1 MGTGIRYC
9 SKCKKTL
16 SETNFYKL
24 PSGERSDMCKAC
36 ETMHIN
42 NYEPD
47 TFMWLL
53 EKYDVPY
60 IEAEW
65 NVLRDRAYQKNP
77 YKMNGMSVFGKYLSK
92 MKLSQF
98 KTYKFADTAR
108 LKAEAEALAEQAGA
122 SKSAV
127 EQKIEEMKE
136 AYENGEISES
146 QFKTYVNVVSEPTPL
161 PPPPEALDPKATQ
174 PQTVE
179 SQSNASPLSPYPDN
193 DHPFEEVTLPDMGAN
208 LTEEDKVYLAM
219 KWGRLY
225 TAADW
230 VTLENMYKDYETS
243 FDLHNAD
250 LIRGTIQLCKLDLK
264 ENAALDSGD
273 MDSYSKLARASDS
286 LRKSLK
292 FTEAQRKEEKTEEFD
307 SYGKIVAF
315 AEKYNNE
322 DYIHPIDLS
331 IDRDIVDRDIRD
343 MKHFISQ
350 IVEDDPVVFKMIE
363 QYIKKREILS
373 EKEKAENMGK
383 DFVLTDEDFK
393 EHNEYI
399 EEQKEIDNSFYD
411 DDDED

>member
-161 PPPPEALDPKATQ
+161 PPPPEVLDPKATQ
-174 PQTVE
+174 PQTGE
-179 SQSNASPLSPYPDN
+179 AQSNPSPLSPYPDN

-322 DYIHPIDLS
+322 VYIHPIDLS
-331 IDRDIVDRDIRD
+331 IDRDVIDRDIRD

-373 EKEKAENMGK
+373 EKEKTESMGK

-393 EHNEYI
+393 EHNEHI

>member
-161 PPPPEALDPKATQ
+161 PPPPEVLDPKATQ
-174 PQTVE
+174 PQTGE
-179 SQSNASPLSPYPDN
+179 PQSNPSSLSPYPDN

-286 LRKSLK
+286 LRKSIK

-322 DYIHPIDLS
+322 DYIRPIDLS
-331 IDRDIVDRDIRD
+331 IDRDVIDRDIRD

-373 EKEKAENMGK
+373 EKEKTESMGK

-393 EHNEYI
+393 EHNEHI

>member
-161 PPPPEALDPKATQ
+161 PPPPEVLDPKATQ
-174 PQTVE
+174 PQNGE
-179 SQSNASPLSPYPDN
+179 SQSNPSPLSPYPDN

-315 AEKYNNE
+315 AEEYNNE
-322 DYIHPIDLS
+322 DYIRPINLS
-331 IDRDIVDRDIRD
+331 IDRDVIDKDIRD

>member
-1 MGTGIRYC
+1 
-9 SKCKKTL
+9 
-16 SETNFYKL
+16 
-24 PSGERSDMCKAC
+24 
-36 ETMHIN
+36 
-42 NYEPD
+42 
-47 TFMWLL
+47 
-53 EKYDVPY
+53 
-60 IEAEW
+60 
-65 NVLRDRAYQKNP
+65 
-77 YKMNGMSVFGKYLSK
+77 
-92 MKLSQF
+92 
-98 KTYKFADTAR
+98 
-108 LKAEAEALAEQAGA
+108 
-122 SKSAV
+122 
-127 EQKIEEMKE
+127 
-136 AYENGEISES
+136 
-146 QFKTYVNVVSEPTPL
+146 
-161 PPPPEALDPKATQ
+161 
-174 PQTVE
+174 
-179 SQSNASPLSPYPDN
+179 
-193 DHPFEEVTLPDMGAN
+193 
-208 LTEEDKVYLAM
+208 M

-322 DYIHPIDLS
+322 DYIRPIDLS
-331 IDRDIVDRDIRD
+331 IDRDVIDRDIRD

-393 EHNEYI
+393 EHNEHI